1 MRNETYQSHRLQ
13 RLNKSGFTLIE
24 VMVSLVVLGIL
35 ASLAAPSFSESI
47 KKYRVKAIKD
57 DLIASMQMART
68 EAIRRGRAVG
78 LIREIA
84 ASDCTVNGASWNC
97 GWRIVVDA
105 SGDRA
110 IDNTERNDPAN
121 ILQVTTIPLGY
132 NVTHTGDTNQM
143 IYNVWGQ
150 ATGVG
155 QSFVISNSADGSTG
169 AATVTVCVSAGGRI
183 RVVKGSS
190 CS

>member
-1 MRNETYQSHRLQ
+1 MQDKSHRLQ
-13 RLNKSGFTLIE
+13 LNHESGFTLIE
-24 VMVSLVVLGIL
+24 VMVSLAILGIL
-35 ASLAAPSFSESI
+35 AALAAPSFSDSI

-78 LIREIA
+78 LIRENA
-84 ASDCTVNGASWNC
+84 ATDCTVNGASWNC
-97 GWRIVVDA
+97 GWRIVVDT

-110 IDNTERNDPAN
+110 IDNSERNDPAN

-183 RVVKGSS
+183 RSVKGAS

>member
-1 MRNETYQSHRLQ
+1 MQNKSHKSFRLQ
-13 RLNKSGFTLIE
+13 QFHESGFTLIE
-24 VMVSLVVLGIL
+24 VMVSLAVLGIL
-35 ASLAAPSFSESI
+35 AALAAPSFSDAI

-68 EAIRRGRAVG
+68 EAIRRGKAVG

-84 ASDCTVNGASWNC
+84 AADCTVNGASWNC
-97 GWRIVVDA
+97 GWRIVIDA

-110 IDNTERNDPAN
+110 IDSTERNDPAN
-121 ILQVTTIPLGY
+121 ILKVTTIPPGY

-169 AATVTVCVSAGGRI
+169 AATMTVCISAGGRI
-183 RVVKGSS
+183 RSVKGAT
-190 CS
+190 C